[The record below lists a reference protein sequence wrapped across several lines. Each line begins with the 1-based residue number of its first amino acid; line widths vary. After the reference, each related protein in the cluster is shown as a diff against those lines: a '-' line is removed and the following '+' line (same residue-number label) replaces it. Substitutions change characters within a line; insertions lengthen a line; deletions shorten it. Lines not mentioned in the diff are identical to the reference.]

1 MTAGNRVAYMNARLI
16 DPATGLDEIGG
27 LLTEGATI
35 SNLSKSL
42 FLDGI
47 PDGTEVIDC
56 TGYCLAPGLI
66 DMHVFLGEPL
76 EETSLAAA
84 AGGITTIVVQPDTEP
99 VLDQVALVDYMKR
112 RGQEAPVNVYALA
125 AATKNFAGEQMTE
138 IGLLSAAGALAFTDS
153 RRAISDAKVMRQLLT
168 YASAHGALI
177 VQHAEDP
184 SLADGG
190 SATEGEVA
198 TRLGI
203 PALPAV
209 AEVIMLER
217 DLRLLELT
225 GGRYH
230 AAQLSTRAALNAIR
244 KARASG
250 MKASCGVTP
259 HHFALNDLAIE
270 EYRTFAKTSPPLRTE
285 DDRKAVVEAI
295 ADGTVEVIVSSH
307 DPHDEDSKRLP
318 FSLAAP
324 GVVGLETMLPIALE
338 LVHGGHVSLHDILK
352 PMTSGPA
359 DLLNLP
365 GGRLAEGAPADL
377 VLFDKDAPY
386 KIRAELLRSKAKNTP
401 FDGRPIQGR
410 VIRTVVGGTAIY
422 EGGT

>member
-1 MTAGNRVAYMNARLI
+1 MSKSRIAYTNARLI

-27 LLTEGATI
+27 LLTDGALI
-35 SNLSKSL
+35 SDLGQSL
-42 FLDGI
+42 FADGVPAEAEI
-47 PDGTEVIDC
+47 VDC
-56 TGYCLAPGLI
+56 AGHCLAPGLI

-76 EETSLAAA
+76 EETSLTAT
-84 AGGITTIVVQPDTEP
+84 AGGVTTIVVQPDTEP

-112 RGQEAPVNVYALA
+112 RGLEAPVNVYALA
-125 AATKNFAGEQMTE
+125 AATKGFAGEQMTE
-138 IGLLSAAGALAFTDS
+138 IGLLSATGALAFTDS
-153 RRAISDAKVMRQLLT
+153 RRAISDAKIMRQLLT
-168 YASAHGALI
+168 YATAHGALI
-177 VQHAEDP
+177 VQHVEDP
-184 SLADGG
+184 SLAADG

-203 PALPAV
+203 PAIPAV

-217 DLRLLELT
+217 DLQLLRLT

-230 AAQLSTRAALNAIR
+230 AAQLSTRAALDVMR
-244 KARASG
+244 KAKAEG
-250 MKASCGVTP
+250 MNASCGVTP

-270 EYRTFAKTSPPLRTE
+270 EYRTFAKTSPPLRSE
-285 DDRKAVVEAI
+285 DDRRAVVEAI
-295 ADGTVEVIVSSH
+295 ADGTVDVIVSGH

-338 LVHGGHVSLHDILK
+338 LVHGGHISLHDALK

-359 DLLNLP
+359 ELLNLP
-365 GGRLAEGAPADL
+365 GGRLAKGAPADL

-386 KIRAELLRSKAKNTP
+386 RLRGESLRSKAKNTP

-410 VIRTVVGGTAIY
+410 VMRTVVAGAAIY
-422 EGGT
+422 EGDV

>member
-1 MTAGNRVAYMNARLI
+1 MSKGRVAYTNARLI

-27 LLTEGATI
+27 LLTEGALI
-35 SNLSKSL
+35 SDLGKSL
-42 FLDGI
+42 FSEGVPEEAEI
-47 PDGTEVIDC
+47 VDC
-56 TGYCLAPGLI
+56 AGHCLAPGLI

-76 EETSLAAA
+76 EETSLTAT
-84 AGGITTIVVQPDTEP
+84 AGGVTTIVVQPDTEP

-112 RGQEAPVNVYALA
+112 RGLEAPVNVYALA
-125 AATKNFAGEQMTE
+125 AATKGFAGEQMAE

-168 YASAHGALI
+168 YATAHGALI
-177 VQHAEDP
+177 VQHVEDP
-184 SLADGG
+184 SLAADG

-203 PALPAV
+203 PGIPPV

-217 DLRLLELT
+217 DLHLLRLT

-230 AAQLSTRAALNAIR
+230 AAQLSTRAALDVMR
-244 KARASG
+244 KAKAEG

-270 EYRTFAKTSPPLRTE
+270 EYRTFAKTSPPLRSE
-285 DDRKAVVEAI
+285 DDRRAVVEAI
-295 ADGTVEVIVSSH
+295 ADGTADVIVSGH

-324 GVVGLETMLPIALE
+324 GVVGLETMLPITLE
-338 LVHGGHVSLHDILK
+338 LVHGGHVSLHDALK

-359 DLLNLP
+359 DLLHLP
-365 GGRLAEGAPADL
+365 GGRLAKGAPADL

-386 KIRAELLRSKAKNTP
+386 RLRGESLRSKAKNTP

-410 VIRTVVGGTAIY
+410 VIRTVVGGAVIY
-422 EGGT
+422 EGDV